1 MREIYLQSKLE
12 MAKTLHTYGVELA
25 SISVATGLTRSK
37 LVTEL
42 KIANKCESG
51 KHKVKKY

>member
-12 MAKTLHTYGVELA
+12 MARTLHTYGVELA
-25 SISVATGLTRSK
+25 SISVATGLTQSR

-42 KIANKCESG
+42 KVAGGNKVG
-51 KHKVKKY
+51 KHKAKKY